1 MRRIVPVDVTACEE
15 NQADW
20 YRAQSRALGGAMWR
34 EGSLEF
40 IAPSGEG
47 EVMLAFPTAI
57 GEPDLRAGVQHAW
70 DLGYT
75 SVGAWLGETQ
85 EAGVLEAFGFER
97 GWAPWWMAARLD
109 AVPRETD
116 PRVHL
121 EDATPEYDEHGRRL
135 LAMTAEEPRNTWH
148 AVARVDGQF
157 AGRAWLHGDGRTAG
171 IYDMEVWPKY
181 RQSGLGS
188 AILAALAPPALA
200 ADYRWAVL
208 NATPEGERLYSAR
221 GFRRIGDGATWW
233 LHRS

>member
-1 MRRIVPVDVTACEE
+1 MHRAIVGCKPQHPRSYRALMRRIVPVDVTACEE

-20 YRAQSRALGGAMWR
+20 YRARSRALGGAMWR

-57 GEPDLRAGVQHAW
+57 GEPDLRADVQHAW

-116 PRVHL
+116 R
-121 EDATPEYDEHGRRL
+121 ESTWRTRRPS
-135 LAMTAEEPRNTWH
+135 T
-148 AVARVDGQF
+148 
-157 AGRAWLHGDGRTAG
+157 
-171 IYDMEVWPKY
+171 
-181 RQSGLGS
+181 
-188 AILAALAPPALA
+188 
-200 ADYRWAVL
+200 
-208 NATPEGERLYSAR
+208 
-221 GFRRIGDGATWW
+221 
-233 LHRS
+233 